1 MHAAPYVTVFRWPVE
16 ALVPTPVT
24 ATYCKYHSS
33 IPARWNCASC
43 GIDLCSQCIKT
54 EYLPQAVAVCP
65 VCKNEL
71 QAFSASNLI
80 TPFWYRIPRFFV
92 YPFNLTALV
101 YIAALALLSVVLFKP
116 NLLAMLMQVVLFLVF
131 LRYAYAVLNHTAL
144 GHMTPPPVNFSM
156 VTDGLEMPFKQLGV
170 YIFMGIAFGFLLS
183 SLGAV
188 AATIYLV
195 VMLVCIPATAMVIA
209 VENSFMRAINP
220 LALVSIVTR
229 IGWSYLILCI
239 FLLILWG
246 GTSVVME
253 LIGGSERSIYVLLLV
268 YNLVTMYFLL
278 VMYHMMGYAIYQYH
292 EELGFQVEVDAEE
305 QPELKRRAGTADIA
319 PVHHPVISEAEVLV
333 KEGKIPEAIAVLRD
347 GLAQNGQDLEIQ
359 ERLHKLLK
367 IGKQA
372 KLLIETA
379 PAYIRNLLAQN
390 HARKAADVYADAF
403 AFSPAFKLTAPDQVY
418 PIASELKQAGRAKA
432 ALAAMDGF
440 AKHFPGHQDVPKLYL
455 LAAKILCE
463 TFKQDRK
470 AKGILEQ
477 LLARYP
483 QHPLG
488 ADIRNYLDTIKNL
501 AS

>member
-1 MHAAPYVTVFRWPVE
+1 M
-16 ALVPTPVT
+16 T
-24 ATYCKYHSS
+24 ATHCKYHAS

-43 GIDLCSQCIKT
+43 SIDLCSQCIKT

-80 TPFWYRIPRFFV
+80 TPFWYRIPRFFA

-101 YIAALALLSVVLFKP
+101 YIVALALLSAVLFKP
-116 NLLAMLMQVVLFLVF
+116 TLLAILMQVVLFLVF

-144 GHMTPPPVNFSM
+144 GHMTPPPVNYSM

-170 YIFMGIAFGFLLS
+170 YIFMGIAVGLLS
-183 SLGAV
+183 SFLGAV
-188 AATIYLV
+188 VATIYLV

-246 GTSVVME
+246 GTNIVME
-253 LIGGSERSIYVLLLV
+253 LLGGVGRSIYVLLLV
-268 YNLVTMYFLL
+268 FSLVSMYFLL
-278 VMYHMMGYAIYQYH
+278 VMFHMMGYVIYQYH
-292 EELGFQVEVDAEE
+292 EELGFQVEIDPEE
-305 QPELKRRAGTADIA
+305 QSELKQRASVAGVA
-319 PVHHPVISEAEVLV
+319 PVHHPVISEADILI
-333 KEGKIPEAIAVLRD
+333 KEGKIPEAVAVLKD
-347 GLAQNGQDLEIQ
+347 GLAKNDQDLEVQ

-367 IGKQA
+367 IGKQT

-379 PAYIRNLLAQN
+379 PAYIRNLFAN
-390 HARKAADVYADAF
+390 NNARKAADVYADAF
-403 AFSPAFKLTAPDQVY
+403 AVSPAFKLTVPDQVY
-418 PIASELKQAGRAKA
+418 PVASELKQAGRAKA
-432 ALAAMDGF
+432 ALAVMDGF
-440 AKHFPGHQDVPKLYL
+440 AKQFPGHQDIPKLYFL
-455 LAAKILCE
+455 TAKILCE
-463 TFKQDRK
+463 NFKQDRK
-470 AKGILEQ
+470 AKGVLEQ

-488 ADIRNYLDTIKNL
+488 ADIRTYLDTIKNL

>member
-1 MHAAPYVTVFRWPVE
+1 M
-16 ALVPTPVT
+16 T
-24 ATYCKYHSS
+24 ASYCKYHPS
-33 IPARWNCASC
+33 IPARWNCAPC
-43 GIDLCSQCIKT
+43 GSDLCSQCIKT

-65 VCKNEL
+65 VCKHEL

-80 TPFWYRIPRFFV
+80 TPFWFRIPRFFI
-92 YPFNLTALV
+92 YPFNLTALA
-101 YIAALALLSVVLFKP
+101 YIMVLALLSVVLFKP

-144 GHMTPPPVNFSM
+144 GHMTPPPVNISM

-170 YIFMGIAFGFLLS
+170 YIFMGIVVALLS
-183 SLGAV
+183 SFLGAV
-188 AATIYLV
+188 VATIYLV

-209 VENSFMRAINP
+209 IENSFVRAINP
-220 LALVSIVTR
+220 LALISIVTR

-253 LIGGSERSIYVLLLV
+253 VLGGGQRSIHVLLLV
-268 YNLVTMYFLL
+268 YNLVSMYFLL
-278 VMYHMMGYAIYQYH
+278 VMYHMMGYVIYQYH
-292 EELGFQVEVDAEE
+292 EELGFQVEIDAEE
-305 QPELKRRAGTADIA
+305 QPELRQRAGAVGITPA
-319 PVHHPVISEAEVLV
+319 HHPVIGEAEITVLQ
-333 KEGKIPEAIAVLRD
+333 D
-347 GLAQNGQDLEIQ
+347 GLAKNALDLEIQ

-367 IGKQA
+367 IGKQT
-372 KLLIETA
+372 KLLVETA
-379 PAYIRNLLAQN
+379 PVYICNLLAQN

-403 AFSPAFKLTAPDQVY
+403 AVAPAFKLTAPEQVF

-440 AKHFPGHQDVPKLYL
+440 AKQFPAHNDIPKLYF
-455 LAAKILCE
+455 LAAKVLCE
-463 TFKQDRK
+463 NFKQDQK
-470 AKGILEQ
+470 ARGILEQ

-488 ADIRNYLDTIKNL
+488 ADIRQYLDTIKNL